1 MQKFSKCEKWDDS
14 HVIIFYA
21 PGEVKHGEETV
32 EEYTKH
38 VVVTEASKPA
48 IVEALVRRE
57 YSVSDEIAIIRQRT
71 TKKAEFD
78 TYNARVEAIKADAD
92 AILEG
97 LKEE

>member
-1 MQKFSKCEKWDDS
+1 MNFSKREKWDDS

-71 TKKAEFD
+71 AKKAEFE

-97 LKEE
+97 LKEG

>member
-21 PGEVKHGEETV
+21 PGDVKHGDETV

-71 TKKAEFD
+71 TKKAEFEA
-78 TYNARVEAIKADAD
+78 YNARVEAIKAEAD
-92 AILEG
+92 AILDG

>member
-21 PGEVKHGEETV
+21 PGDVKHGDETV

-71 TKKAEFD
+71 AKKSEFEA
-78 TYNARVEAIKADAD
+78 YNARVEAIKAEAD

-97 LKEE
+97 LKEG

>member
-21 PGEVKHGEETV
+21 PGGVKHGDETV

-71 TKKAEFD
+71 TKKAEFEA
-78 TYNARVEAIKADAD
+78 YNARVEAIKAEAD

-97 LKEE
+97 LKEG

>member
-1 MQKFSKCEKWDDS
+1 MQKFSKSEKWDDS

-71 TKKAEFD
+71 TKKAEFEA
-78 TYNARVEAIKADAD
+78 YNARVEAIKAEAD

>member
-21 PGEVKHGEETV
+21 PGEVKHGDETV

-71 TKKAEFD
+71 TKKAEFE
-78 TYNARVEAIKADAD
+78 TYNARVEAIKAEAD